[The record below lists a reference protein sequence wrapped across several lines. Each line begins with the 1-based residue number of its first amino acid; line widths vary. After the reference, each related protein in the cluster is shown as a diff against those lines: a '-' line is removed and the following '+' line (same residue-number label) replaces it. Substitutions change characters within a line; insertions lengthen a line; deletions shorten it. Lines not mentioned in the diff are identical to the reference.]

1 MLKKTD
7 SLKLSAIGIFT
18 MTAYIPTFIW
28 MYERWTTTDTYYS
41 HGFLVP
47 FVSAFI
53 IWLKRSELKKLT
65 PHPSSKG
72 WLFFLAG
79 ILLHTL
85 SVLFKV
91 SFSSG
96 FALMLILPGIILLTL
111 GNDYFC
117 ALSFPVF
124 FLAFMIP
131 LPEVAI
137 VNLSFRLKIF
147 AAQISAFIIN
157 AIGVHATREGSIIKT
172 AHAQLMV
179 EDPCSGIRSLIALIA
194 LGALMAYF
202 SNLSKFKKVIL
213 FISSIPIAIATNIIR
228 IVALS
233 LASEIYGEKSATGI
247 FHDTMGILVFVFA
260 FLGLLLVNK
269 LLE

>member
-1 MLKKTD
+1 MLNRID
-7 SLKLSAIGIFT
+7 VLKLSAIGILT
-18 MTAYIPTFIW
+18 IIAYIPTLIW
-28 MYERWTTTDTYYS
+28 MYDRWTVTDTYYS

-47 FVSAFI
+47 LISAYI
-53 IWLKRSELKKLT
+53 VWAKRKEFKNLDVCASN
-65 PHPSSKG
+65 SG
-72 WLFFLAG
+72 WLFFLIG
-79 ILLHTL
+79 ILIHSLSTL
-85 SVLFKV
+85 FRIS
-91 SFSSG
+91 SISG
-96 FALMLILPGIILLTL
+96 FALLSIIPGIILLTL
-111 GNDYFC
+111 GKQY
-117 ALSFPVF
+117 LKKLLFPVF
-124 FLAFMIP
+124 FLSFMIP
-131 LPEVAI
+131 LPQVAI
-137 VNLSFRLKIF
+137 VNISFRLKLL
-147 AAQISAFIIN
+147 AAQISTFVIN
-157 AIGVHATREGSIIKT
+157 NLGVRAVREGSIIRT

-202 SNLSKFKKVIL
+202 SNLSKIKKTIL

-233 LASEIYGEKSATGI
+233 LASEIYGEKSATGL